1 MKFKVLHNMRG
12 RMRIHVM
19 TNEMT
24 DLQADKL
31 EYDLAAQDMI
41 LTAKVYERTSDV
53 VITYAGERQ
62 LLLSYLQT
70 YYYRRKVE
78 EDETLARSG
87 RAMNRKYWDKLVNR
101 VVLRMGSKLF
111 VPAPIRTGLVLVK
124 SLSYIK
130 KALSC
135 VGRRKIEVPLLDG
148 IAITTSIVRGDYGTA
163 GSVMF
168 LLDLGEIM
176 EEWTH
181 KKSVDDLAKKMSLNV
196 SKVWLNVDGK
206 EVLTDV
212 SKIETG
218 DCVTVH
224 MGNVIP
230 LDGVIKEGEGMVNQA
245 SLTGEAIPVAKKPGG
260 YVYAGTVLEEGE
272 LLIEVKENS
281 GTTKY
286 EKIVAMIEETE
297 KLKSAVES
305 RAEHLADRLV
315 PYTLAGTGL
324 VYLLTRNVTKAL
336 SVLMVDFSCALK
348 LSMPISVLSAMR
360 EAQSH
365 GITVKGGK
373 FLEAIAE
380 ADTIVFDKTGTI
392 TKAQPVVSDVISFC
406 DEEPDE
412 LLRIA
417 ACLEEHFPHSMAKA
431 VVQAAV
437 DRNLVHEELHSEVEY
452 IVAHGISSMI
462 ENKKVVIGSYHFV
475 FEDEQCTI
483 PEGKEEL
490 FEKLPEEC
498 SHLYMAIEGKLA
510 GVICIEDP
518 LREEAKDV
526 IKALKAA
533 GIKKVVMMTG
543 DSDRTAKVI
552 AAKVGVDEYHAEVLP
567 EDKAA
572 FVEKEKAEG
581 RKVIMIGDGIND
593 SPALSASNVGI
604 AISDGAQIAREIADV
619 TIEGDHLHGLV
630 TLKHISNHLMRRIH
644 NNYRFI
650 VGFNAGL
657 IGAGVL
663 GFIQPTTSAVLH
675 NTSTLCIGLRS
686 MKNLVSEEEL
696 Q

>member
-176 EEWTH
+176 EEWTR

-431 VVQAAV
+431 VVRAAM
-437 DRNLVHEELHSEVEY
+437 DKGLVHEENHSKVEY
-452 IVAHGISSMI
+452 IIAHGISSRI
-462 ENKKVVIGSYHFV
+462 QDKKVIIGSYHFV
-475 FEDEQCTI
+475 FEDEQCVI
-483 PEGKEEL
+483 PQGKEEL
-490 FEKLPEEC
+490 FESLSGEC
-498 SHLYMAIEGKLA
+498 SHLYLAIDGVLA
-510 GVICIEDP
+510 AVIAITDP
-518 LREEAKDV
+518 IREEAPQVVSMLRKCGLSK
-526 IKALKAA
+526 I
-533 GIKKVVMMTG
+533 VMMTG
-543 DSDRTAKVI
+543 DSERTAKVV
-552 AAKVGVDEYHAEVLP
+552 AAKVGVDEYYSEVLP
-567 EDKAA
+567 EDKASY
-572 FVEKEKAEG
+572 VEKEHQAG
-581 RKVIMIGDGIND
+581 RKVIMIGDGVND
-593 SPALSASNVGI
+593 SPALSAADVGI
-604 AISDGAQIAREIADV
+604 AICDGAEMAREIADI
-619 TIEGDHLHGLV
+619 TIAGDNLEELV
-630 TLKHISNHLMRRIH
+630 TLKRLSNALVKRIH
-644 NNYRFI
+644 GNYRQI
-650 VGFNAGL
+650 VGFNTGL
-657 IGAGVL
+657 ILCGIGGVM
-663 GFIQPTTSAVLH
+663 QPATSALLH
-675 NTSTLCIGLRS
+675 NTSTLAISVKS
-686 MKNLVSEEEL
+686 MKDLLNENDEK
-696 Q
+696 